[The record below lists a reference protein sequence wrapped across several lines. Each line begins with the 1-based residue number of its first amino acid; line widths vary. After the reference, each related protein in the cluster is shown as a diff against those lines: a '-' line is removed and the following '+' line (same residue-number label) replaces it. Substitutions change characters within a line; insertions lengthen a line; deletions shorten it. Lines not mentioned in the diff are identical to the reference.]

1 MTGTVV
7 ITGAGSGIGLAAALH
22 YAAKEWSVGLIG
34 RGEPALIEARRQV
47 EQAGGVGHVAV
58 ADVVDSAALERA
70 ATAIEAALG
79 PIDVWVNNAG
89 IGFYGAFVD
98 VPEEAFR
105 RVVDVNLHGTVNG
118 TRVALAR
125 MRPRNRGTIV
135 QILSAIAD
143 RGVPLQTAYS
153 TTKYALRGFVEA
165 LRAELIHERS
175 GVHVTMVHPPSV
187 NTPFYSHAGS
197 VMDKT
202 PRPPPPVY
210 QPEMLGEAIYLAGT
224 TNRRQWR
231 VAGQTVATSIG
242 NTLAP
247 GLVDLVAGLV
257 GVTLQQTNRQ
267 DVAAVRDPSIY
278 QASTRITG
286 THGPFDREALSS
298 SATWWLTKNP
308 VAVCLGVGLL
318 TAGAARAALRRR

>member
-1 MTGTVV
+1 MIGTVV

-22 YAAKEWSVGLIG
+22 YASKGWRVGLIG
-34 RGEPALIEARRQV
+34 RGEAALVEARRQV
-47 EQAGGVGHVAV
+47 QEVGGAGHIAV

-70 ATAIEAALG
+70 ATEIEAALG

-89 IGFYGAFVD
+89 IGFYGVFVD
-98 VPEEAFR
+98 LPEEAFR

-135 QILSAIAD
+135 QIMSAIAD
-143 RGVPLQTAYS
+143 RGVPLQSAYS

-165 LRAELIHERS
+165 LRAELIYERS
-175 GVHVTMVHPPSV
+175 RVHVTMVHPPSV

-210 QPEMLGEAIYLAGT
+210 QPEMLGEAVYLAGT
-224 TNRRQWR
+224 RKRRQWR
-231 VAGQTVATSIG
+231 VTGQTVATSIG
-242 NTLAP
+242 NSLAP
-247 GLVDLVAGLV
+247 GLVDLVAGLT
-257 GVTLQQTNRQ
+257 GVALQQTTRE
-267 DVAAVRDPSIY
+267 DVAAVRDPSVY

-298 SATWWLTKNP
+298 SVTWWLTKNP
-308 VAVCLGVGLL
+308 AAACLGFGLL
-318 TAGAARAALRRR
+318 TAGVVGAALRRR